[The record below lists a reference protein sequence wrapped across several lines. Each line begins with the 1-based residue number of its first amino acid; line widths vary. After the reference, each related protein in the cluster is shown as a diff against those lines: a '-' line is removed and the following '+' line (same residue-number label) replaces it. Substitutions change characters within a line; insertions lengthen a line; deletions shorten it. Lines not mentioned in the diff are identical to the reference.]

1 MSDYKIPRINRM
13 QFGTIDEKFVN
24 RATQLANDFADVQP
38 QLNRLA
44 LDFKKN
50 AKKSI
55 LVKLGKSKMIKEVEI
70 QLAADDEGDKTLV
83 KVAWSY
89 RWQRVKVANKD
100 TIIPMGEEEAAAAGG
115 DAPAGHP
122 EVEGINSDEVEEVFG
137 EEAGMA
143 YNIAEMAHGELAP
156 IIFGIDM
163 STSTYP
169 AGFRPK
175 PIDEGS
181 YVYITR
187 NQCFEDNYIFYSF
200 DRLGVHDGSCV
211 ALLDEDEE
219 DE

>member
-38 QLNRLA
+38 QLNRLT
-44 LDFKKN
+44 LDFKRS

-55 LVKLGKSKMIKEVEI
+55 LVKLGEPIMKVEVEI
-70 QLAADDEGDKTLV
+70 QLAGDDEGDKTLV
-83 KVAWSY
+83 EVAWAY
-89 RWQRVKVANKD
+89 PWQRVKVANKE
-100 TIIPMGEEEAAAAGG
+100 TIIPKSPDDGAAAGG
-115 DAPAGHP
+115 DAPDGHP

-143 YNIAEMAHGELAP
+143 YNIAEMAHRELAP

-200 DRLGVHDGSCV
+200 DRLGVHDGGCV
-211 ALLDEDEE
+211 ALLDEEE
-219 DE
+219 E